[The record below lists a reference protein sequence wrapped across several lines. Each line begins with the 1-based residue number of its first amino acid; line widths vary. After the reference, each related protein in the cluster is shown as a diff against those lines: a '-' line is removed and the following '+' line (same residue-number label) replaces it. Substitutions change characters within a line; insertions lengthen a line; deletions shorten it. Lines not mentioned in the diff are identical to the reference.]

1 MNTLKSIALLC
12 ASLLAIV
19 GCSDPEPSQNNAT
32 NNGGWDTS
40 GTDPDTSG
48 GDTSSA
54 DTSMDTAEDD
64 ADAQSS
70 DTGRDVGNDVDP
82 GDCVPSQQAW
92 SQNARGHVEDYC
104 ANCHGETPDFG
115 APYSLLDY
123 DELIA
128 GTPGERKVDK
138 MAQRLLDRTMPPPS
152 SPQPDHV
159 ALDTLVEWAT
169 CGQQHPDH
177 SDGLDASHPVW
188 QAPEEPPANADAFD
202 VTADEWEVSPTTIDS
217 YRCFTVDAPIE
228 EPRLVQRIDP
238 VVDDSR
244 VLHHT
249 ILALDKGGDGRSGE
263 FSCGGFPPGD
273 SYLYAWGPGQLP
285 IQFEDGGMLIEP
297 GDRFVLQIHYNNGA
311 GAQNVADSSGV
322 RIHHTPTGGKRYYM
336 RETGVL
342 FFALAPGRETSV
354 TGECRVDRETN
365 IVASW
370 PHMHEIGTEFES
382 VIERD
387 DGTEETL
394 ISLTGWS
401 FEAQLIYDTPMT
413 LYPGDTIKTT
423 CTYYNDRDQITTA
436 GTGTKD
442 EMCFNFFFAD
452 QPICNGL

>member
-1 MNTLKSIALLC
+1 MNVPRLITVAVLAATLVACTS
-12 ASLLAIV
+12 SEE
-19 GCSDPEPSQNNAT
+19 GG

-40 GTDPDTSG
+40 SAP
-48 GDTSSA
+48 A
-54 DTSMDTAEDD
+54 DTTGDD
-64 ADAQSS
+64 GAADDHDVSERDATSE
-70 DTGRDVGNDVDP
+70 DTGRDASEDSSSTDAGSD
-82 GDCVPSQQAW
+82 GSTADCVPSEDAWQA
-92 SQNARGHVEDYC
+92 NAKQHVEDYC
-104 ANCHGETPDFG
+104 AECHGQTPDFG

-123 DELIA
+123 DELVA
-128 GTPGERKVDK
+128 GTEGERKVDL
-138 MAQRLLDRTMPPPS
+138 MAQQLLDRTMPPAG

-177 SDGLDASHPVW
+177 SDGLQASHPAW
-188 QAPEEPPANADAFD
+188 QAPEEPPANAESFD
-202 VTADEWEVSPTTIDS
+202 VTANEWEVSPTTIDS
-217 YRCFTVDAPIE
+217 YRCFTVDAPISG
-228 EPRLVQRIDP
+228 PRLVQRIEP

-249 ILALDKGGDGRSGE
+249 ILALDRGGDGRSGE
-263 FSCGGFPPGD
+263 FGCGGFPPGD

-285 IQFEDGGMLIEP
+285 IQFDDGGMLIEP

-311 GAQNVADSSGV
+311 GATEVADSSGV
-322 RIHHTPTGGKRYYM
+322 RIFHTPTGGQRYYM

-342 FFALAPGRETSV
+342 FFAIGAGEERSFTGRCT
-354 TGECRVDRETN
+354 VDRETN

-382 VIERD
+382 IIERE

-423 CTYYNDRDQITTA
+423 CTYYNDRDQMTVA